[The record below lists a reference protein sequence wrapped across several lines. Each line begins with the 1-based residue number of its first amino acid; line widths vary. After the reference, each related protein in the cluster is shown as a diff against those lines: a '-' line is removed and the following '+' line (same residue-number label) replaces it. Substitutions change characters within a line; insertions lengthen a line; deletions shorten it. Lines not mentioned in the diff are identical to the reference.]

1 MCDIY
6 NCLKEMIC
14 SHSLWEWFKDIIIP
28 TAGAVAIPVMV
39 WYFGSVRA
47 EEQKELRQLRDK
59 LNLLLSLC
67 LDSIF
72 KLISLRSTLYQIS
85 EIEKRDVGKI
95 YEEDIRK
102 ITQVYLSPIDFSA
115 INVADYSSCIAY
127 SENYVIDLIKILSAM
142 KIKDFKI
149 EHHNFQIKSIAE
161 CSDLSQK
168 ILKLK
173 ELISIERNEFPQFIK
188 ETEEAILFI
197 RNFIKQTKDLEKK
210 IKGLKLDNITYSE
223 EQLALFI
230 ELEKAFTKAKKQK

>member
-1 MCDIY
+1 MDFVCDI
-6 NCLKEMIC
+6 C
-14 SHSLWEWFKDIIIP
+14 SCIGNSFIFDKIWWKDYGIPLLGSILIP
-28 TAGAVAIPVMV
+28 TSV
-39 WYFGSVRA
+39 WYFSSVRA

-72 KLISLRSTLYQIS
+72 KLISLRSTLCQIR
-85 EIEKRDVGKI
+85 EIEKKDIDEI
-95 YEEDIRK
+95 YEEDIQK
-102 ITQVYLSPIDFSA
+102 ITKVYISPINFST

-161 CSDLSQK
+161 CSDKSQK

-173 ELISIERNEFPQFIK
+173 ELISIERKEFPQFTK
-188 ETEEAILFI
+188 EVEEAILFI
-197 RNFIKQTKDLEKK
+197 RDFIKQTKDLEKK
-210 IKGLKLDNITYSE
+210 IKGLKLDNIKYSE
-223 EQLALFI
+223 EQLVLFK
-230 ELEKAFTKAKKQK
+230 ELEKIFAETKE

>member
-1 MCDIY
+1 MCDFFEEI
-6 NCLKEMIC
+6 IC
-14 SHSLWEWFKDIIIP
+14 SHSLWDWWSDIIIP
-28 TAGAVAIPVMV
+28 TAGAVAIPVMI
-39 WYFGSVRA
+39 WYFSSVRA
-47 EEQKELRQLRDK
+47 EEQKELRQ

-72 KLISLRSTLYQIS
+72 KLISLRSTLCQIR
-85 EIEKRDVGKI
+85 EIEKKDIDKI
-95 YEEDIRK
+95 YEEDIQK
-102 ITQVYLSPIDFSA
+102 ITKVYISPIDFST

-161 CSDLSQK
+161 CSDKSQK

-173 ELISIERNEFPQFIK
+173 ELISIERKEFPQFTK
-188 ETEEAILFI
+188 EVEEAILFI

-230 ELEKAFTKAKKQK
+230 ELEKAQTKENNND